1 MWVIPAPLLVT
12 VSVPRCRAAVLRS
25 LPGLLPLLVK
35 SKGSPGMLAAA
46 FLTGCARCLPTRCAC
61 ARAELYS
68 AVPGCPWLLLGR
80 LISACEG

>member
-1 MWVIPAPLLVT
+1 
-12 VSVPRCRAAVLRS
+12 
-25 LPGLLPLLVK
+25 
-35 SKGSPGMLAAA
+35 MLAAA

-61 ARAELYS
+61 AGAELYS